1 MTGKMQDSF
10 QAEGSIQPFHI
21 TLVSHQAPGNCKPWT
36 DYKPGQY
43 GQFYLL
49 SISCKL
55 MLEIKDLKQQL
66 TDLC

>member
-10 QAEGSIQPFHI
+10 QVEGSIQPFHI
-21 TLVSHQAPGNCKPWT
+21 TLTSHWALGNCNPWT
-36 DYKPGQY
+36 DYKQGQH

-49 SISCKL
+49 SVSCKL

-66 TDLC
+66 TELC